1 MEPETWNLKLMLQN
15 RFGII
20 FGVANKRSIAWATAQ
35 ALSEAGARLAFTY
48 QGERLKENVE
58 SLTRDMEGSLVVPCD
73 VTKREEVDEAFRR
86 VGEEFGRLDFLIHS
100 VAYAPKEELEGAF
113 VDTSRDGFL
122 TALEVSAYSLTSLA
136 HAAVPLMTDGG
147 SIVSM
152 SYYGAEK
159 VVPNYNVMGVAKA
172 ALEASTRY
180 LAADLGPGNIRVN
193 AISAGPINT
202 LSARAV
208 ANMGLM
214 LKHHAER
221 APLRRNVEAREVGN
235 CALFLCSPLSSGITG
250 EVIHVDCGY
259 NIMAL

>member
-1 MEPETWNLKLMLQN
+1 MLQN
-15 RFGII
+15 KLGII

-58 SLTRDMEGSLVVPCD
+58 ALTREMEGALVLPCD
-73 VTKREEVDEAFRR
+73 VTKPEEVAETFSR
-86 VGEEFGRLDFLIHS
+86 VGREFGRLDFLIHS
-100 VAYAPKEELEGAF
+100 IAFAPKEALEGEY
-113 VDTSRDGFL
+113 VDTTREAFL
-122 TALEVSAYSLTSLA
+122 TALEVSAYSLASLSR
-136 HAAVPLMTDGG
+136 AAAPLMTEGG

-152 SYYGAEK
+152 TYYGAEK
-159 VVPNYNVMGVAKA
+159 VVANYNVMGVAKA

-180 LAADLGPGNIRVN
+180 LAADLGKRNIRVN

-202 LSARAV
+202 LSARGV
-208 ANMGLM
+208 ANLSTM

-221 APLRRNVEAREVGN
+221 SPLGRNVEVREVGN
-235 CALFLCSPLSSGITG
+235 TALFLCSPLSSGITG

-259 NIMAL
+259 NIMGM